1 MTTRRK
7 GATSTHTTFYKG
19 SPIRIIF
26 RDGSQLIAKFLE
38 KRSMKQM
45 RVKLADGE
53 IRDINIGE
61 IRSCGYY
68 KPLKHER

>member
-1 MTTRRK
+1 MR

-19 SPIRIIF
+19 AKIRIIF

-38 KRSMKQM
+38 KRSMKLM
-45 RVKLADGE
+45 RVQLADGE
-53 IRDINIGE
+53 VRDIRIPE

>member
-1 MTTRRK
+1 MK

-19 SPIRIIF
+19 SKIRIIF

-38 KRSMKQM
+38 KRSMKEM
-45 RVKLADGE
+45 RVQLANGE
-53 IRDINIGE
+53 IRDVRIPD

-68 KPLKHER
+68 KPLKHERS